1 MSRRGAAHGAPLGT
15 AVAALAVIVALLTP
29 VSGQAP
35 AAVLRFGL
43 TGGVIDGASAAD
55 ARAAAR
61 VWADGI
67 SGDVGLFHASE
78 ASAISTVEEGA
89 QALAADKMDLLVLSA
104 FEYLSA
110 EKSLQC
116 RPGFVYEIMGE
127 AMQEFVLIGR
137 KNAVVPAHPSDKSI
151 AVFST
156 NRQADT
162 WPTVWAD
169 AYFRDTGLPAGLK
182 AFGQVRP
189 IDRRGRATMAVFFG
203 QTDFGI
209 DTLTAFTGTIEL
221 NPQVGKDLAILAR
234 SAPLL
239 PGLVCLNNRMPP
251 ALRERYIERATHIHE
266 QTRYRQA
273 LTIMRVTRLLP
284 WDPRYL
290 DSARAL
296 LAKAA
301 SHGARR

>member
-1 MSRRGAAHGAPLGT
+1 MTRTPRGPRPWGGAAF
-15 AVAALAVIVALLTP
+15 AVIGALALLAP
-29 VSGQAP
+29 GAAGQAP

-43 TGGVIDGASAAD
+43 TAGVIDGVSATD

-78 ASAISTVEEGA
+78 AAAISTVEEGA

-127 AMQEFVLIGR
+127 AMQEFVLVGR
-137 KNAVVPAHPSDKSI
+137 KNTAVPAHPSDKSI

-156 NRQADT
+156 NRQIDT
-162 WPTVWAD
+162 LPTVWAD
-169 AYFRDTGLPAGLK
+169 TYFRDTGRPAGLK

-203 QTDFGI
+203 QADFGI
-209 DTLTAFTGTIEL
+209 DALSAFTGTIEL

-239 PGLVCLNNRMPP
+239 PGLVCLNSHMAP

-273 LTIMRVTRLLP
+273 LTIMRVTRLIP

-296 LAKAA
+296 LAKASA
-301 SHGARR
+301 HGGSR